1 MSKSKN
7 IELIPIKNIVTKGL
21 QSRASL
27 SQRAIKDYA
36 HDQKEGRKVY
46 EETAE
51 NPNEDEFLTSKHN
64 PLPPGIAYR
73 DDSGKVFLAE
83 GFHRCESHIEN
94 GFSVMPLDIR
104 PGTKE
109 DAIKHSAGA
118 NSDHGERRTTA
129 DKKHAVEMI
138 LDLKDCKQLSDNDIA
153 KLVKVSPGFVAK
165 CRPAAKKSEK
175 SRGRPKKDGTPAQ
188 KKNGKTS
195 ESAPESPENGEEGL
209 LEMETGETSGTESEA
224 PKSKAKASKTQTL
237 DDKTD
242 RAAVRVKNVLPDDIG
257 KAFYEDLTTGA
268 LKMTAKEVQAYAD
281 LNDGQIQ
288 RLYPL
293 VVTQNL
299 PVKKAM
305 EYLDDENIADSICE
319 TLSLFCLAHGGKLE
333 FPFASSTGDFV
344 LVVTKD

>member
-1 MSKSKN
+1 MSKKN
-7 IELIPIKNIVTKGL
+7 TSIELIPIKNIVTKGL

-27 SQRAIKDYA
+27 SSRAIKDYA
-36 HDQKEGRKVY
+36 HDQKEGHKLYV
-46 EETAE
+46 EGAE
-51 NPNEDEFLTSKHN
+51 NPSEDEFLVSKHN
-64 PLPPGIAYR
+64 PLPAGVAYR

-94 GFSVMPLDIR
+94 GFNVMPLEIR
-104 PGTKE
+104 SGTRE

-118 NSDHGERRTTA
+118 NSEHGERRTTA

-188 KKNGKTS
+188 KKNGKT
-195 ESAPESPENGEEGL
+195 AKTTPESSEDVQEGD
-209 LEMETGETSGTESEA
+209 LELETGGDSGGEPEA
-224 PKSKAKASKTQTL
+224 PKSKAKAKTGL

-242 RAAVRVKNVLPDDIG
+242 RAATRIKNVLPNDIG
-257 KAFYEDLTTGA
+257 KAFYEDLASGA
-268 LKMTAKEVQAYAD
+268 LKHSAKEVQAYAD

-305 EYLDDENIADSICE
+305 EYLDDENISDAVCE
-319 TLSLFCLAHGGKLE
+319 SLALFCLAHGGKLE
-333 FPFASSTGDFV
+333 FPFASAVGDFV